1 MIRATAHIG
10 GLLFQF
16 PDETLRHWDP
26 DEPPDAIRLLTLV
39 TGPYCSTC
47 KRALSDVSYTEWS
60 TSEGTE
66 EPVPARCG
74 ACGAST
80 GIGSQELFELR
91 GEAFAALGQRLRNL
105 ELR

>member
-16 PDETLRHWDP
+16 ADETLRDWDP
-26 DEPPDAIRLLTLV
+26 EEPPDAIRLHTLM

-60 TSEGTE
+60 TSERTE
-66 EPVPARCG
+66 GPLPARCG
-74 ACGAST
+74 GCGAST
-80 GIGSQELFELR
+80 GVGNQDLLELR